1 MRIKITKTKNAENF
15 YVIKSTYINKKHS
28 TKIVEKLGNLN
39 EVKRKAGNK
48 NPYEWANDYAKE
60 LTIKEKEGTR
70 TIIKSY
76 SQNKLLNKNE
86 NTGRKGGTGPVA
98 QWL

>member
-48 NPYEWANDYAKE
+48 NPPDFC
-60 LTIKEKEGTR
+60 
-70 TIIKSY
+70 SY
-76 SQNKLLNKNE
+76 
-86 NTGRKGGTGPVA
+86 
-98 QWL
+98 